1 MRKSDR
7 HSASAIDTSKRPS
20 HTLRK
25 DVVAEIAN
33 RRKLSNTALEGSR
46 PRHAAP
52 SGPAQESSWPVYRR
66 GLYPDG
72 VARLLI
78 ATKHTETLAK
88 ISASSI
94 KRAVERDIPQTPL
107 WDIGDFSDG

>member
-7 HSASAIDTSKRPS
+7 HFAYAIDTSKRPG

-25 DVVAEIAN
+25 DVVAEITN
-33 RRKLSNTALEGSR
+33 RRKLSNAALGGSR
-46 PRHAAP
+46 PRRAAP
-52 SGPAQESSWPVYRR
+52 SGPAQESSWPLYRR

-78 ATKHTETLAK
+78 ATQHRNTREDQ
-88 ISASSI
+88 
-94 KRAVERDIPQTPL
+94 REQH
-107 WDIGDFSDG
+107 